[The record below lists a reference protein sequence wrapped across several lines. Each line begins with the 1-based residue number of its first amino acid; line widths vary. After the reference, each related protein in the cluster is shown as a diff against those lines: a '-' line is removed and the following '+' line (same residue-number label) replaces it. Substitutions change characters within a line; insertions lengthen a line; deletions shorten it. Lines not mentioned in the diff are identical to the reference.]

1 MSSARLNRLTRD
13 AALNNDSIGMLQ
25 AYKEWQIANCYN
37 PVRVPIYD
45 AHQQVRR
52 VIQVPCGTCYHCIES
67 KINEWC
73 TRMYAHAEDFKNVYF
88 VTLTYTSFWRLNSVA
103 AGYVLEYLKDAL
115 WHHDKQNST
124 KRLGWNPCVLCK
136 RHYQLFL
143 KRLRKNT
150 GISDLTYV
158 ISGEYGHDYG
168 RPHFHLILFTNE
180 QITCEDIKR
189 AWSVALWRKDNGEI
203 VPRHNQK
210 SGGKPFNVQI
220 GHVDFHDLVQNGTF
234 NTTAKIKVD
243 GQFMNAVNCFG
254 YVCKYVCKRDDVNYK
269 RVTIAY
275 NSLYK
280 NVKQVKV
287 LSNLNFF
294 QYEKKSFQPDSA
306 IYSYGLLPTKSSEIL
321 GHIFVVET
329 LPSNYLDFRH
339 AFRPFCEFSRGT
351 PIGSVYA
358 ARHIREFTQDVFN
371 KPLLQVDGFVVPTY
385 FRRKASNYLYGL
397 RKGKKSLFSASYN
410 LSPLVNLYGR
420 FSKSL
425 ETGAPLVEYLGDTK
439 DYQDVNAALRDY
451 RKHFADLRTGTKVV
465 LYNNHAQHYKYNRH
479 SRTYEFSYSVPLRDW
494 LLYWCDSLRAEFVRH
509 DHQVQKSEQND
520 RLRTDAIDLLQEFHG
535 DFKDIRKKFVQQL
548 NDERKHKQNIYH
560 SLHKS
565 VD

>member
-1 MSSARLNRLTRD
+1 MSSAKLNRLIKD

-45 AHQQVRR
+45 AHKQIRHI
-52 VIQVPCGTCYHCIES
+52 IQVPCGSCYHCIES

-115 WHHDKQNST
+115 WHFDKLNST
-124 KRLGWNPCVLCK
+124 KRAGWNPCVLCK

-150 GISDLTYV
+150 GHSDLTYV

-180 QITCEDIKR
+180 QLSCDDIKR

-203 VPRHNQK
+203 VPRRNQK
-210 SGGKPFNVQI
+210 TGGQPFTVQI
-220 GHVDFHDLVQNGTF
+220 GKVDFHDLVQNGTF

-243 GQFMNAVNCFG
+243 GQYMNAANCFS
-254 YVCKYVCKRDDVNYK
+254 YVCKYVCKRDDANLS
-269 RVTIAY
+269 RVTLAY

-280 NVKQVKV
+280 NVKQTNV
-287 LSNLNFF
+287 LPSLKLFN
-294 QYEKKSFQPDSA
+294 YEKKSFQPDSA
-306 IYSYGLLPTKSSEIL
+306 IYSFGILPTKSTEIC
-321 GHIFVVET
+321 GHTFVTEV
-329 LPSNYLDFRH
+329 LPSYYIDFRH
-339 AFRPFCEFSRGT
+339 VFRPFCEFSRGT

-358 ARHIREFTQDVFN
+358 ARHIQEFTQDVFN
-371 KPLLQVDGFVVPTY
+371 KPLLQVDGFVVPSY

-397 RKGKKSLFSASYN
+397 RKGKRTLFSTSYN

-425 ETGAPLVEYLGDTK
+425 QTGVPPIEYLGDTN
-439 DYQDVNAALRDY
+439 DYQDVNSALHDY
-451 RKHFADLRTGTKVV
+451 SKHFADLRTGSKVV
-465 LYNNHAQHYKYNRH
+465 LYNYHAQYYKYNRH
-479 SRTYEFSYSVPLRDW
+479 SRTFEFQHSVPLLDW
-494 LLYWCDSLRAEFVRH
+494 LRYWCDSLRAEFVRH
-509 DHQVQKSEQND
+509 DVQVKRAEENE
-520 RLRTDAIDLLQEFHG
+520 RLRTDALDLLQEFHG
-535 DFKDIRKKFVQQL
+535 DIKYIRHTYTHQL
-548 NDERKHKQNIYH
+548 NDERKHKQKLYH
-560 SLHKS
+560 SQHKS
-565 VD
+565 VE